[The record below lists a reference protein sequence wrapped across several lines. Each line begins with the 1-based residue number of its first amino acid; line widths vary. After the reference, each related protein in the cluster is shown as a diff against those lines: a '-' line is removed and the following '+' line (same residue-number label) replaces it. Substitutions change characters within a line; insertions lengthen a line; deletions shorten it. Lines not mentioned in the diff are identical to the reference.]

1 MKKKFVIIVFFIIVL
16 VIIGINYWGQN
27 KMEKKN
33 ANEKKNTI
41 INETKEVNVSE
52 NLKQEKMVANLKIT
66 DIMLERE
73 ETTTKFMAIVHNNT
87 EYKFAGSDALVKF
100 LNEDGSIYYELYIYI
115 PEINSND
122 IGEINTALPEDITS
136 AYDFE
141 ILLINSNK

>member
-73 ETTTKFMAIVHNNT
+73 EKQQH
-87 EYKFAGSDALVKF
+87 
-100 LNEDGSIYYELYIYI
+100 
-115 PEINSND
+115 
-122 IGEINTALPEDITS
+122 
-136 AYDFE
+136 
-141 ILLINSNK
+141 LI